1 MFRAVVII
9 CVNSIDQEDV
19 QTGRVFEEVVRVTHD
34 LSLVCTLFKFLFAVL
49 NPFSR
54 GDSGI
59 IG

>member
-1 MFRAVVII
+1 MIL
-9 CVNSIDQEDV
+9 CVDSIDQEDV
-19 QTGRVFEEVVRVTHD
+19 QTVRVFEEVVRVTHD
-34 LSLVCTLFKFLFAVL
+34 LSPMCTFFEFFTRGLNHL